1 MQSHYEKIL
10 LLKKVPFFELLRTDQ
25 LHRIV
30 SILEPIGW
38 AKGDRVFEK
47 DEPAD
52 NMYLIVSGHI
62 GISLDGDPDNIVA
75 RLGHGDFFGE
85 MGILDDLARSATAH
99 VLAHTE
105 ALMLEKEKLLG
116 LLRAYPEFGIGMLK
130 ALSRRVRAINDDLQ
144 VIRGS
149 SQPS

>member
-47 DEPAD
+47 DDPAD
-52 NMYLIVSGHI
+52 NMYLIVSGKI
-62 GISLDGDPDNIVA
+62 GISLDDDSDHMIA
-75 RLGHGDFFGE
+75 ILGHGDFFGE
-85 MGILDDLARSATAH
+85 MGILDDLERSATAH
-99 VLAHTE
+99 VLENTE
-105 ALMLEKEKLLG
+105 ALTLEKEKFLG
-116 LLRAYPEFGIGMLK
+116 LLRAYPELGIGMLK
-130 ALSRRVRAINDDLQ
+130 ALSRRVRTVNDEMQ
-144 VIRGS
+144 RIRD
-149 SQPS
+149 QAK